1 MCKSDIT
8 FKGGIA
14 IWEATI
20 SDLLFVCI
28 CLHTVIYIYIQ
39 YYICIYLCI
48 YLSIYLS
55 IYLIIYLSIYLSIY
69 LPIYLPI
76 YLSTY
81 INYTG
86 WKTTCVP
93 YMFLF
98 LHVSYCRSCCGGSY
112 TPFLAS
118 KGRSVRCQ
126 VLSAGAYLC
135 VVDDPKLQQSSSI
148 SLRWSHLSAK

>member
-1 MCKSDIT
+1 MQDGHNLQRGYRYLGSNYQ
-8 FKGGIA
+8 
-14 IWEATI
+14 WPP
-20 SDLLFVCI
+20 VCVYMY
-28 CLHTVIYIYIQ
+28 TYAVIYIYM
-39 YYICIYLCI
+39 YTYSNIYA
-48 YLSIYLS
+48 S
-55 IYLIIYLSIYLSIY
+55 IYLIIYLSIYLST
-69 LPIYLPI
+69 YLPI